1 MRLIINRFYIC
12 RANDENAFEAD
23 FGAFDF
29 GIPKL
34 TLSSSIGNGLHFV
47 SKFLASQTTGK
58 LTKTQAIVDYLLRL
72 NHQGEVSEEALD

>member
-1 MRLIINRFYIC
+1 MC

-34 TLSSSIGNGLHFV
+34 SLSSSIGNGLQFV
-47 SKFLASQTTGK
+47 SKFLASKTTGK
-58 LTKTQAIVDYLLRL
+58 LTKTQAMVNYLLRL
-72 NHQGEVSEEALD
+72 NHHGEVSEEALD